1 MAETRTLEA
10 QAAQT
15 AGYSLAELL
24 VYLSFAVVVL
34 TLIGEMLINTLA
46 VERTISGRTGA
57 STAAQIIA
65 QSISAGVRNAVVLEG
80 IETASG
86 QLLRLANVGTAT
98 VAVPYCQAWFFD
110 PALSGAVYYR

>member
-1 MAETRTLEA
+1 MAETRTREA

-15 AGYSLAELL
+15 AGYSLTELL

-65 QSISAGVRNAVVLEG
+65 QSISAGVRNAVVLEMT
-80 IETASG
+80 ETSSG

-98 VAVPYCQAWFFD
+98 VAVP
-110 PALSGAVYYR
+110 